1 MSWYQKSAQAVL
13 EGWNVTDNQG
23 LSSEQAIS
31 QLKTYGSNI
40 LASRRKETLA
50 DIFVRQFK
58 SPLIYI
64 LILAAI
70 LVLSLGQTTDAI
82 VIIAVIT
89 VNAIVGTIQEGRARN
104 SLERLKSLTKHK
116 ASVRRD
122 GQEILI
128 PSEEIVPGDILILHE
143 GDRIAADARIIK
155 SENLTIDES
164 VLTGEAIPVVKT
176 QEVIPK
182 ENLVV
187 GDQKNMIF
195 AGTSIA
201 SGYGE
206 AVVVAT
212 GFDSELGKISKGL
225 LETSDVPLPLERKV
239 ARLTHQI
246 ALAVFAIAAL
256 VFIFGLLRQIPTK
269 EIFLAVVGL
278 SVSIIPEGLPIV
290 VTIVLARGVWRM
302 AKAHAIVRQMAAIE
316 AMGGAD
322 VLLVDK
328 TGTITTGKML
338 IRRVDCGEDQFK
350 VSGSG
355 YEPKGEITP
364 IKNASKE
371 ELKKILS
378 ITYLALKADVIKENG
393 VWRAVGD
400 PTEAAIAVI
409 CRKIGLFKNRLAKEY
424 KTISSLP
431 FDSKKRYIEAVFER
445 GEEKWN
451 VYIGAP
457 DSLGRHLKIDHILS
471 SQYHEL
477 TSEGLRV
484 VGVVLIGPQD
494 ELFGYVL
501 LSMEE
506 EVRLNVKR
514 SISEAKKSGFKVVMM
529 TGDFPLTAKAIARS
543 VGIFT
548 EGDEVLAGPEVEQMS
563 ENELAEKIEKVSV
576 FARITPIHKLK
587 IAKAFQAKGHVAAMT
602 GDGVNDGPALQA
614 ANLGIAVGSG
624 TQVAKDAADI
634 VLVDNNF
641 ATITSAI
648 AEGRGIYMTLKK
660 VILYLFSTSFG
671 EVLVIAVAILVGLPL
686 PLVAVQIIWMNFVTD
701 GFLAIALAQDPPE
714 SHLLQKRI
722 RSKNLIDSLM
732 VQRIFVMGL
741 AMLFA
746 TLPVFYYFSTTGSL
760 TYARSVALLILSM
773 TQWFNALNVRSSDQ
787 SIFKLTLTNNW
798 FLLGSFVIVAVLQF
812 FAIQTPW
819 GNKLLHTEPLTL
831 TNWLMAVVVSS
842 LIIIM
847 EEIRK
852 LYVRSKNKLAL
863 IQSGRIMI

>member
-1 MSWYQKSAQAVL
+1 MNWYQKTAHAVL
-13 EGWNVTDNQG
+13 EELGVTQDQG
-23 LSSEQAIS
+23 LSSEQAES
-31 QLKTYGSNI
+31 KLKTYGPNI
-40 LASRRKETLA
+40 LASRKKETLA

-70 LVLSLGQTTDAI
+70 LVLSLGQKTDAI
-82 VIIAVIT
+82 VITTVIT
-89 VNAIVGTIQEGRARN
+89 INAIIGTIQEGRARN
-104 SLERLKSLTKHK
+104 SLERLKSLIKHK

-128 PSEEIVPGDILILHE
+128 PSEEVVPGDLLILHE
-143 GDRIAADARIIK
+143 GDRIAGDARIIK
-155 SENLTIDES
+155 SESLTVDES
-164 VLTGEAIPVVKT
+164 VLTGEAIPVVKI
-176 QEVIPK
+176 QETIPK

-187 GDQKNMIF
+187 GDQKNMVF

-225 LETSDVPLPLERKV
+225 LETSSVPLPLERKV

-246 ALAVFAIAAL
+246 AIAVAAIAFL

-269 EIFLAVVGL
+269 EIFLAVIGL

-290 VTIVLARGVWRM
+290 VTVVLAKGVWRM
-302 AKAHAIVRQMAAIE
+302 AKAHAIIRQMAAIE

-328 TGTITTGKML
+328 TGTITTGKMV
-338 IRRVDCGEDQFK
+338 IKHVTYGEGQFN

-364 IKNASKE
+364 IKNASTE

-378 ITYLALKADVIKENG
+378 ITYLALKADVIKEDG

-400 PTEAAIAVI
+400 PTEAAIAVL
-409 CRKIGLFKNRLAKEY
+409 CRKTGLSKTRLAKEY
-424 KTISSLP
+424 KTVSSLP

-471 SQYHEL
+471 SKYHEL
-477 TSEGLRV
+477 TGEGLRV
-484 VGVVLIGPQD
+484 VGIVLIGPQD
-494 ELFGYVL
+494 ELAGYAL

-506 EVRLNVKR
+506 EVRPNVER
-514 SISEAKKSGFKVVMM
+514 SISEAKKAGFKVVMM
-529 TGDFPLTAKAIARS
+529 TGDFPLTAKDIAKN
-543 VGIFT
+543 VGIIT

-576 FARITPIHKLK
+576 FARITPFHKLK
-587 IAKAFQAKGHVAAMT
+587 IAKAFQAKGHVVAMT
-602 GDGVNDGPALQA
+602 GDGVNDAPALQA

-634 VLVDNNF
+634 VLVDNDF

-648 AEGRGIYMTLKK
+648 AEGRGIYLTLKK
-660 VILYLFSTSFG
+660 VILYLFSTSLG
-671 EVLVIAVAILVGLPL
+671 EVLVIAAAILVGLPL
-686 PLVAVQIIWMNFVTD
+686 PLVAVQIIWLNFVTD

-746 TLPVFYYFSTTGSL
+746 TLPVFYYFSKAGSL
-760 TYARSVALLILSM
+760 TYARSVALLILSVL
-773 TQWFNALNVRSSDQ
+773 QWFNALNVRRTKTSVLATPVSD
-787 SIFKLTLTNNW
+787 NW
-798 FLLGSFVIVAVLQF
+798 YLVGALVAVTVLQF
-812 FAIQTPW
+812 TAIQTKL
-819 GNKLLHTEPLTL
+819 GNALLHTTPLSAL
-831 TNWLMAVVVSS
+831 EWAIALLAASS
-842 LIIIM
+842 IVLV

-852 LYVRSKNKLAL
+852 YFQRRPRDTSPLLE
-863 IQSGRIMI
+863 